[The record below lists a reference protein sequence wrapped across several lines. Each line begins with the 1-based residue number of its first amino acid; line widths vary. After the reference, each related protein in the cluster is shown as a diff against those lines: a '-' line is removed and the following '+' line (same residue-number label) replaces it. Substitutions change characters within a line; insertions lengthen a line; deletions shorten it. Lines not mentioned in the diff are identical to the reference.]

1 MTQRKERVSMAERD
15 VQVRFGW
22 DQVSQKVFTSPAWRR
37 IVVTA
42 TAESAGSRSLIL
54 EIGRESSEI
63 WIDDV
68 HAFEGNV
75 DILRRDYEH
84 GIVVLNATGAAAT
97 VDLGGTFLRI
107 LGTGQDS
114 INDGSSITQVT
125 LDPFNAAILVRPE

>member
-42 TAESAGSRSLIL
+42 TAESAGSRSLIF